1 MGVASFAEKDGLQS
15 QSLNWT
21 CGLFVLLTNSH
32 VTLEPHG

>member
-1 MGVASFAEKDGLQS
+1 MGVASFAEKDGL